1 MKALYFQATMGTI
14 TSKSDRSLGFR
25 LNTPELTDEEKVE
38 FMRLQNEVLECF
50 IKPLDIENAPELK
63 VSAEKGEKSLS
74 KRLSNVIYALY
85 MRRKEAGDFVPEYF
99 EDYRRDIMESLIT
112 KYKEK
117 LEEYE

>member
-1 MKALYFQATMGTI
+1 MGTI

-50 IKPLDIENAPELK
+50 IKPLDMENAPELK
-63 VSAEKGEKSLS
+63 ISTEKGDKSLTQ
-74 KRLSNVIYALY
+74 RLANVLYALY

-99 EDYRRDIMESLIT
+99 EDYRRDVMEKLINT
-112 KYKEK
+112 YKEK